1 MDASAPVSGGS
12 SATNVNAASPL
23 PHEKHEQQQQ
33 QQVAGLFDGDT
44 DVDMYQQRALD
55 DTTANVS
62 EDMPARDV
70 EAGRNK
76 DGGVQKRLT
85 LTFKDVTVRVTASGA
100 MLGETLFSRIDP
112 RVIFSRDKGEQ
123 RNILH
128 QVTGQVSPG
137 EMLLVLGRPGA
148 GCTSLL
154 RVLSNHRESF
164 NHVEGEVHYGSMDHV
179 AARRFR
185 QQITLNTED
194 DVHFPTL
201 SVDQTIKFALKN
213 KTPHTRTPELQK
225 KADFVDHTRDGV
237 LGSLGIAHTA
247 HTKVGNE
254 YIRGVSGGE
263 RKRVSLA
270 EMLAGQSPVQFWDQP
285 TRGLDSKTALEFA
298 ETLRRSADE
307 QRTTVVATLYQAGN
321 AIYDT
326 FDKVLVLAEGCM
338 IYYGPGREARGYFER
353 LGFVCPRGANI
364 ADFLTSVTVMTER
377 EVNPE
382 ILARGGSV
390 PNTPQEFEAAYQQ
403 SAMFRHMMETADA
416 VEGLNAEVEDL
427 RVAVAGEKKNRRFW
441 TMGPRSVYTAGLKDQ
456 IRYCT
461 IRQFQIML
469 GDRLSLGVKVV
480 SATIQALVCG
490 SLFYN
495 MPLTSE
501 SIFLR
506 PGVLFFPVLYF
517 LLEGMSETTASF
529 MGRPILDRH
538 KRFGFYRPTAF
549 CIATAIT
556 DIPIVLI
563 QVTLFSIVIYFM
575 SALQMNA
582 GKFFTFWIITNASTL
597 CFLQLF
603 RMIGALCSKFGVASQ
618 MTGLVSTVFF
628 VYGGYLIPF
637 GRMHPWF
644 RWIFYLN
651 PGAYAFESLV
661 ANEFQG
667 LTLDCVSPQ
676 YVPYGPGYD
685 SLGISP
691 ERGCTIEGSNP
702 LTGKIDGVDYIRE
715 HFMYSPGHIWRGFGV
730 IIAFWIVFIA
740 VTAMGFEL
748 RNNQGGSSVLLF
760 KRHFRKSAK
769 VPDVEE
775 TPVSELEK
783 AGATSAAAN
792 SSDSEPHSSSTP
804 RQSTFCW
811 HDLDYFVKYQG
822 AQKQLLDKIF
832 GFVQPGNLVALMG
845 SSGAGKTTLLDV
857 LAQRKDAGRINGSIL
872 IDGKPQGISFQRMTG
887 YCEQMDV
894 HEDTATVREALEFSA
909 LLRQPQ
915 AVPKSEKLAYV
926 EHILDLLEL
935 RPFADALIGVPGA
948 GLSIEQR
955 KRVTLGVELVAKPT
969 LLFLDEPTS
978 GLDGQSAYNIIRFL
992 RRLVDGGQAVLCTI
1006 HQPSAVLFE
1015 AFDSL
1020 LLLAKGGKM
1029 AYFGETGKHSA
1040 TVLDYFARAGAPC
1053 PEDTNPADHIV
1064 EVIQG
1069 KAAGSS
1075 NSTADW
1081 VDLWDASPER
1091 AKAYA
1096 KMQSLA
1102 EGAKAAAAANNSNND
1117 GDAFDESLEYASPK
1131 WFQFRMVL
1139 HRLMVQ
1145 LWRTPDYVWNKI
1157 NLHIFAALF
1166 GGFTFWQ
1173 MGNTSFDLQLRLFAV
1188 FNFIFVAPG
1197 CINQMQPFFL
1207 HNRDLFETREKKSKT
1222 YHWVAFVGAQMVS
1235 EIPYLILCATLY
1247 FACWYF
1253 TAGFPVKASISGHM
1267 YLQMIF
1273 YEFLYTSIGQAIAA
1287 YAPNVY
1293 FAAISNPLLIG
1304 AGLITFCGVVVPYTQ
1319 MQPFWRYWLYYL
1331 DPFNYLVG
1339 GLFGTVIYDVKV
1351 ECAPSEYTVFDPPA
1365 GETCGSYMSSFL
1377 SSNAGYVANGNATS
1391 SCQYCAYST
1400 GGDYAKTFNLNEE
1413 YYAWRDTGITALF
1426 CISSYLM
1433 VVVMMKLRSK
1443 KTKSARS
1450 E

>member
-1 MDASAPVSGGS
+1 MLPQPHEDASV
-12 SATNVNAASPL
+12 
-23 PHEKHEQQQQ
+23 
-33 QQVAGLFDGDT
+33 
-44 DVDMYQQRALD
+44 
-55 DTTANVS
+55 NVS
-62 EDMPARDV
+62 DQVSSRDV
-70 EAGRNK
+70 EAGQIK
-76 DGGVQKRLT
+76 TGSIQKRLT
-85 LTFKDVTVRVTASGA
+85 LTFKDVTVRVTASGV
-100 MLGETLFSRIDP
+100 MLGETLLSRIDP
-112 RVIFSRDKGEQ
+112 RAILTNHDGEQ
-123 RNILH
+123 RDILH

-137 EMLLVLGRPGA
+137 EMLLILGRPGA

-154 RVLSNHRESF
+154 RVLVNHRESF
-164 NHVEGEVHYGSMDHV
+164 NDVKGQVHYGSMDHV
-179 AARRFR
+179 EARRFR
-185 QQITLNTED
+185 QQIMLNTED

-201 SVDQTIKFALKN
+201 SVNQTITFALKN
-213 KTPHTRTPELQK
+213 KTPHKRQPGLRK
-225 KADFVDHTRDGV
+225 NADFVNLMRNNV
-237 LGSLGIAHTA
+237 LGSLGISHTA
-247 HTKVGNE
+247 QTKVGNE
-254 YIRGVSGGE
+254 FIRGVSGGE

-270 EMLAGQSPVQFWDQP
+270 EMMAGQSPVQFWDQP
-285 TRGLDSKTALEFA
+285 TRGLDSKTALEFVK
-298 ETLRRSADE
+298 TLRQSADE
-307 QRTTVVATLYQAGN
+307 QRATIVATLYQAGN

-326 FDKVLVLAEGCM
+326 FDKVLVLSDGRT

-353 LGFVCPRGANI
+353 LGLVYPRGANV
-364 ADFLTSVTVMTER
+364 ADFLTSVTVITER
-377 EVNPE
+377 KISPE
-382 ILARGGSV
+382 FLAQGGSV
-390 PNTPQEFEAAYQQ
+390 PSTPQEFEAAYRQ
-403 SAMFRHMMETADA
+403 SDMFRQMQATSVNVQD
-416 VEGLNAEVEDL
+416 LDAEVEEL
-427 RVAVAGEKKNRRFW
+427 RVAVADEKKTRRYW
-441 TMGPRSVYTAGLKDQ
+441 SAGSRSVYTAGLKDQ
-456 IRYCT
+456 IFYCT
-461 IRQFQIML
+461 ARQFQIML
-469 GDRLSLGVKVV
+469 GDRLSLIVKVV
-480 SATIQALVCG
+480 SATIQALICG

-495 MPLTSE
+495 MPLTSD

-556 DIPIVLI
+556 DIPIVLL
-563 QVTLFSIVIYFM
+563 QVSLFSIVIYFM
-575 SALQMNA
+575 AALQVKA
-582 GKFFTFWIITNASTL
+582 SKFVIFWIVTNASTL
-597 CFLQLF
+597 CFVQLF
-603 RMIGALCSKFGVASQ
+603 RMIGALCNNFGAASQ
-618 MTGLVSTVFF
+618 LTGLVSTIFF
-628 VYGGYLIPF
+628 VYSGYLIPMSS
-637 GRMHPWF
+637 MHPWF

-661 ANEFQG
+661 ANEFTG

-691 ERGCTIEGSNP
+691 ERGCSIEGSDP
-702 LTGKIDGVDYIRE
+702 LTGKIAGVDYIRE
-715 HFMYSPGHIWRGFGV
+715 HFKYSPGHIWRGFGV
-730 IIAFWIVFIA
+730 IIAFWIFFIA
-740 VTAMGFEL
+740 VTAVGFEF
-748 RNNQGGSSVLLF
+748 RNNHKGSSVLLF
-760 KRHFRKSAK
+760 KRRFRKTAK
-769 VPDVEE
+769 VPDM
-775 TPVSELEK
+775 EK
-783 AGATSAAAN
+783 TSVTDFQEAGATTAAELT
-792 SSDSEPHSSSTP
+792 DSKPEHSSMP

-822 AQKQLLDKIF
+822 AQKQLLDKVF
-832 GFVQPGNLVALMG
+832 GYVQPGNLVALMG

-857 LAQRKDAGRINGSIL
+857 LAQRKDAGRIDGSIL

-894 HEDTATVREALEFSA
+894 HEGTATIREALEFSA

-915 AVPKSEKLAYV
+915 SVPKSEKLAYV
-926 EHILDLLEL
+926 EHIIDLLEL
-935 RPFADALIGVPGA
+935 RFFADALIGTPDA

-992 RRLVDGGQAVLCTI
+992 RCLVDGGQAVLCTI

-1053 PEDTNPADHIV
+1053 GEDTNPADHIV
-1064 EVIQG
+1064 EAIQG
-1069 KAAGSS
+1069 KAAGNGGSDCKS
-1075 NSTADW
+1075 DW
-1081 VDLWDASPER
+1081 VDVWNASPER
-1091 AKAYA
+1091 AKAYS
-1096 KMQSLA
+1096 KVQSLA
-1102 EGAKAAAAANNSNND
+1102 EEAKAASAAQGQGQND
-1117 GDAFDESLEYASPK
+1117 HDAFDESLEYASPK

-1157 NLHIFAALF
+1157 NLHIVAALF
-1166 GGFTFWQ
+1166 GGFTFWK

-1267 YLQMIF
+1267 YLQMIL

-1304 AGLITFCGVVVPYTQ
+1304 AGLITFCGVVVPYSQ

-1351 ECAPSEYTVFDPPA
+1351 ECAPSEFTIFDPPA
-1365 GETCGSYMSSFL
+1365 GQTCSTYMSSFL
-1377 SSNAGYVANGNATS
+1377 DNNAGYIANGNATS
-1391 SCQYCAYST
+1391 GCKYCAYST
-1400 GGDYAKTFNLNEE
+1400 GGDYAKIFNLNEE

-1450 E
+1450 D

>member
-1 MDASAPVSGGS
+1 MDASATASGGS
-12 SATNVNAASPL
+12 SLTDVNVNAADRQQIEKKDDVSPG
-23 PHEKHEQQQQ
+23 
-33 QQVAGLFDGDT
+33 AGLFDGDT
-44 DVDMYQQRALD
+44 DVDLYNGPGVDSRGRNM
-55 DTTANVS
+55 TNIT
-62 EDMPARDV
+62 EDVPARDGA
-70 EAGRNK
+70 AGAANK
-76 DGGVQKRLT
+76 NGSQKRMT
-85 LTFKDVTVRVTASGA
+85 LTFKDVTVRVQASGA

-112 RVIFSRDKGEQ
+112 RVIFAGKGGEQ
-123 RNILH
+123 RDILH

-137 EMLLVLGRPGA
+137 EMMLVLGRPGA

-164 NHVEGEVHYGSMDHV
+164 GNVDGEVHYGNMDHTQ
-179 AARRFR
+179 AQRYR

-194 DVHFPTL
+194 DIHFPTL
-201 SVDQTIKFALKN
+201 SVDQTITFALRN
-213 KTPHTRTPELQK
+213 KTPHTRQPEHASKQE
-225 KADFVDHTRDGV
+225 FVHQTRDGV

-254 YIRGVSGGE
+254 FIRGVSGGE

-285 TRGLDSKTALEFA
+285 TRGLDSKTALEFV
-298 ETLRRSADE
+298 EHLRKSADE
-307 QRTTVVATLYQAGN
+307 DRTTVVATLYQAGN
-321 AIYDT
+321 AIYDN
-326 FDKVLVLAEGCM
+326 FDKVLVLAEGCV
-338 IYYGPGREARGYFER
+338 IYYGPGREARAYFER

-377 EVNPE
+377 E
-382 ILARGGSV
+382 ISSDFLAAGGRV
-390 PNTPQEFEAAYQQ
+390 PNTPQEFEQAYQQ
-403 SAMFRHMMETADA
+403 SAMFRHMRATE
-416 VEGLNAEVEDL
+416 EDPSTL
-427 RVAVAGEKKNRRFW
+427 SNEIDDLQVAVTGEKKNRKFW
-441 TMGPRSVYTAGLKDQ
+441 TVGQRSVYTAGLKDQ

-469 GDRLSLGVKVV
+469 GDQLSLAVKVV
-480 SATIQALVCG
+480 SATLQALVCG

-529 MGRPILDRH
+529 MGRPILVRH

-549 CIATAIT
+549 CIANAIT
-556 DIPIVLI
+556 DIPVVLV
-563 QVTLFSIVIYFM
+563 QVSLFSLVIYFM
-575 SALQMNA
+575 AALQMDA
-582 GKFFTFWIITNASTL
+582 GKFFTFWVVTVASTL
-597 CFLQLF
+597 CFLQFF
-603 RMIGALCSKFGVASQ
+603 RAIGALCEHFGVASQ
-618 MTGLVSTVFF
+618 MTGLFSTIFF

-651 PGAYAFESLV
+651 PAAYAFESLV

-667 LTLDCVSPQ
+667 LTLNCVSPQ

-685 SLGISP
+685 DLGISP
-691 ERGCTIEGSNP
+691 ERGCTIEGSDPN
-702 LTGKIDGVDYIRE
+702 TGLIDGVDYIRE

-730 IIAFWIVFIA
+730 LIAFWIFFIT
-740 VTAMGFEL
+740 VTALAFEF
-748 RNNQGGSSVLLF
+748 RNSSGGSSVLLF
-760 KRHFRKSAK
+760 KRHFRKAAK
-769 VPDVEE
+769 VPDIEDV
-775 TPVSELEK
+775 PVSEGEK
-783 AGATSAAAN
+783 QGATPNAVSA
-792 SSDSEPHSSSTP
+792 PPSSSTP

-811 HDLDYFVKYQG
+811 HDLDYYVKYQG

-857 LAQRKDAGRINGSIL
+857 LAQRKDAGKINGSIL
-872 IDGKPQGISFQRMTG
+872 IDGKPQGIAFQRMTG

-915 AVPKSEKLAYV
+915 ATPRSEKLAYV

-1029 AYFGETGKHSA
+1029 AYFGETGTHSA
-1040 TVLDYFARAGAPC
+1040 TVLDYFARNGAPC
-1053 PEDTNPADHIV
+1053 PQDTNPADHIV

-1069 KAAGSS
+1069 KAAGST
-1075 NSTADW
+1075 NSASDW
-1081 VDLWDASPER
+1081 VDLWDQSPER
-1091 AKAYA
+1091 AAAYA
-1096 KMQSLA
+1096 KMQQLA
-1102 EGAKAAAAANNSNND
+1102 AEAKEKAAAVTD
-1117 GDAFDESLEYASPK
+1117 DAFDESLEYASPK

-1145 LWRTPDYVWNKI
+1145 LWRSPDYVWNKI

-1166 GGFTFWQ
+1166 GGFTFWK

-1222 YHWVAFVGAQMVS
+1222 YHWMAFVCAQVVS
-1235 EIPYLILCATLY
+1235 EIPYLIICATVY

-1253 TAGFPVKASISGHM
+1253 TAGFPVKASVSGHM

-1304 AGLITFCGVVVPYTQ
+1304 AGLITFCGVVVPYAQ

-1339 GLFGTVIYDVKV
+1339 GLFGTVIYPVQV
-1351 ECAPSEYTVFDPPA
+1351 QCAESEYTVFNPPA
-1365 GETCGSYMSSFL
+1365 GQTCGTYMADFL
-1377 SSNAGYVANGNATS
+1377 GSNAGYVANTTATEN
-1391 SCQYCAYST
+1391 CQYCAYST

-1443 KTKSARS
+1443 KTKSAR
-1450 E
+1450 ED